1 MKALTIAHDK
11 TNIDDAKITQVTKP
25 TINSDEVLIEV
36 KSVGLNP
43 VDYKLIE
50 NHPASW
56 NDPHVLGLDAAGEV
70 VAVGSDN
77 PKHFEIGQRVFFHSD
92 LNKDGVYAE
101 YAKAKYNVVAR
112 IPDNVSYQSA
122 TAILCSGLTAYAA
135 LFRKMNLTGKQ
146 NVLIHAGAG
155 GVGSIAVQLA
165 KYLGLTVITTVSTK
179 KVAFAKKIGA
189 DFVIDYKK
197 QDTSKELEKI
207 TNGVGVDLIINL
219 VGGDEVQKDL
229 SRLAYNGA
237 VVDILNTPDLSHY
250 DLSAKG
256 QSVLSVNLGGAHN
269 GGSISQL
276 DDLATMA
283 ESLVKLVADGI
294 VDPLITKEISFEEIP
309 DGLFLIKNHQ
319 TEGKIVAVIN

>member
-1 MKALTIAHDK
+1 MKALTITHDK
-11 TNIDDAKITQVTKP
+11 TQIADAKITQVAKP
-25 TINSDEVLIEV
+25 TINNDEILIKV
-36 KSVGLNP
+36 KAVGLNP

-50 NHPASW
+50 DHPLNW
-56 NDPHVLGLDAAGEV
+56 NDPHVLGLDAAGEIV
-70 VAVGSDN
+70 SVGSKN
-77 PKHFEIGQRVFFHSD
+77 PKNFQIGQRVFFHSD

-112 IPDNVSYQSA
+112 IPDNVSCQSA
-122 TAILCSGLTAYAA
+122 AAILCSGLTAYSA

-179 KVAFAKKIGA
+179 KVSFAKKIGA

-197 QDTSKELEKI
+197 QNTSEEINKI
-207 TNGVGVDLIINL
+207 TDGVGVDLIINL
-219 VGGDEVQKDL
+219 VGGVEVQKDL

-237 VVDILNTPDLSHY
+237 VIDILNTPDLSNY
-250 DLSAKG
+250 DLTVKG

-269 GGSISQL
+269 GCSISQL
-276 DDLATMA
+276 NDLSVMA
-283 ESLVKLVADGI
+283 ESLVKLVSEGI
-294 VDPLITKEISFEEIP
+294 VDPLITKQISFEEIP
-309 DGLFLIKNHQ
+309 DGLQLIKNHQ
-319 TEGKIVAVIN
+319 TEGKIVAVLD